1 MATRNTPTTST
12 LEEWRVEFNEL
23 ATDVG
28 NVTGSSQ
35 GDQLTTSAT
44 DIVGAINELETNF
57 NALVASSQTA
67 ADNITTGD
75 AAVNITTSS
84 GNITIDAA
92 ANNTDIIFKGTD
104 ASADITML
112 TLDGSEAGAATFN
125 SAITGGGLL
134 TTGGNIVIPD
144 AGNIGSASDT
154 NAITISSGGV
164 VAVTA
169 TTAST
174 NSTTGALT
182 VGGGAGVAADLSV
195 GDDLRLIS
203 DSAVLSFGADS
214 DTTLTHT
221 DGSGLTLNST
231 NKLMFNDASQFI
243 QGASATVLDINATDE
258 IELNATLVDANA
270 NLDVSG
276 TYTGGGLMTTGGN
289 IVIPDAGNI
298 GSASDTDAIAIAST
312 GIVTFSQNP
321 VRTGAVNNMIINGD
335 MVVAQRGATITDAQV
350 DSVSTTTNADDSYT
364 LDRWILLSDGNNI
377 VDVKQS
383 DTSPIDGSAKTIQ
396 LEVETAD
403 KKFGIVQIIEN
414 INCHDAIGTSG
425 RVSLSFKMKA
435 SDASIDDVRA
445 AVVSW
450 SGTADSVTS
459 DIVSNWQAEGTNP
472 TLITNATYENT
483 PANLNPTTS
492 FAEYKIEN
500 ILVDTSSTGN
510 LLVFI
515 WSGVTDVEVDDSL
528 FITDVQ
534 LETGVAANP
543 FVRKPIQQTMLDC
556 ERYYETSL
564 GWGDDS
570 AFQGQQVKFGCGSAT
585 YNASTDAAQGNR
597 FNTRKRTTPTVTL
610 YHQDG
615 TSGAVY
621 TIHDAAKITG
631 VVAQHITDMGYL
643 FANKSSGFNSGIGY
657 YYGHIVEAEL

>member
-57 NALVASSQTA
+57 NAFVASSETA
-67 ADNITTGD
+67 ADNISTGD

-125 SAITGGGLL
+125 NNVTVGDNLNL
-134 TTGGNIVIPD
+134 TTDASVI
-144 AGNIGSASDT
+144 N
-154 NAITISSGGV
+154 
-164 VAVTA
+164 
-169 TTAST
+169 
-174 NSTTGALT
+174 
-182 VGGGAGVAADLSV
+182 
-195 GDDLRLIS
+195 
-203 DSAVLSFGADS
+203 FGADS
-214 DTTLTHT
+214 DVVLTHVADT
-221 DGSGLTLNST
+221 GLLLSST
-231 NKLMFNDASQFI
+231 NVIQFNDASQNI
-243 QGASATVLDINATDE
+243 GAPSATVLDINATDE
-258 IELNATLVDANA
+258 IELNATLADINA

-335 MVVAQRGATITDAQV
+335 MVVAQRGVTITDAQV

-383 DTSPIDGSAKTIQ
+383 DTSPNDGSAKTIQ

-414 INCHDAIGTSG
+414 VNCHDALASG
-425 RVSLSFKMKA
+425 KVSLSFKMKA

-483 PANLNPTTS
+483 PANLSPTTS

-500 ILVDTSSTGN
+500 ITVDTSSTGN
-510 LLVFI
+510 ILVFI

-534 LETGVAANP
+534 LESGVAANP

-585 YNASTDAAQGNR
+585 YNASVDAAQGNR

-631 VVAQHITDMGYL
+631 VAAQHITDMGYL

>member
-570 AFQGQQVKFGCGSAT
+570 AYQGQQVKFGCGSAT
-585 YNASTDAAQGNR
+585 YNASTNNAAGNR

-631 VVAQHITDMGYL
+631 VAAQHITDMGYL